1 MHLDPPGTD
10 ALTARSSRVVN
21 ARKLQ
26 RRRDRDKA
34 GRFLAE
40 GPQAVREAVAAGVVE
55 DLFYDFDA
63 DERHSDL
70 IDAAVAAGAYVH
82 PCTDQA
88 LAALAETVTPQGL
101 VAVCRFLDQSLPE
114 EATLVAVLHGI
125 TDPGNAGTV
134 LRAADAAGAD
144 CVVFASDSVD
154 PYNGKCVRSSAGSL
168 FHLPVVRAAETADA
182 LDLFP
187 HAQILAAAADGDDLY
202 ALDAAGDLEAP
213 TVWLFG
219 SEAHGLDEAT
229 AALAHRKVGVPIWGK
244 AESLNLAVAAGVC
257 LYASAAAQ
265 RRKLDWCHVNR
276 LSRIYPARRVRAVAL
291 VVHVLPSGLRPSRL
305 PFLDSFRSRQ
315 EKDV

>member
-1 MHLDPPGTD
+1 MSVDVPGAD
-10 ALTARSSRVVN
+10 ALTARSSRVVA

-40 GPQAVREAVAAGVVE
+40 GPQAVREAIAAGVVE

-63 DERHSDL
+63 DDRYSDL
-70 IDAAVAAGAYVH
+70 IDAAAGAGAYVH

-101 VAVCRFLDQSLPE
+101 VAVCKFLDQSLPE
-114 EATLVAVLHGI
+114 DAKLVAVLHGI

-144 CVVFASDSVD
+144 CVVFGTDSVD

-168 FHLPVVRAAETADA
+168 FHLPVVRAADTADA

-187 HAQILAAAADGDDLY
+187 HAQILAAAANGDDLY
-202 ALDAAGDLEAP
+202 ALDAAGDLQAP

-219 SEAHGLDEAT
+219 SEAHGLDNAT

-265 RRKLDWCHVNR
+265 RR
-276 LSRIYPARRVRAVAL
+276 
-291 VVHVLPSGLRPSRL
+291 
-305 PFLDSFRSRQ
+305 
-315 EKDV
+315 

>member
-1 MHLDPPGTD
+1 MQLDPPGTD

-26 RRRDRDKA
+26 RRRARDKA
-34 GRFLAE
+34 EHFLAE
-40 GPQAVREAVAAGVVE
+40 GPQAVREAIGAGVVE
-55 DLFYDFDA
+55 DLFYDLDA
-63 DERHSDL
+63 DTRHSDL
-70 IDAAVAAGAYVH
+70 IDAAVAAGAHVH
-82 PCTDQA
+82 ACTDDG

-101 VAVCRFLDQSLPE
+101 VAVCRFLDQALPE
-114 EATLVAVLHGI
+114 EA
-125 TDPGNAGTV
+125 DPGRGPP
-134 LRAADAAGAD
+134 RHHRPRQRRHGAARCRRGRGRL
-144 CVVFASDSVD
+144 VVFATDSVD

-168 FHLPVVRAAETADA
+168 FHLPVVRAADTADA

-202 ALDAAGDLEAP
+202 ALDGAGDLAAP

-265 RRKLDWCHVNR
+265 RRSWTASKLAETG
-276 LSRIYPARRVRAVAL
+276 S
-291 VVHVLPSGLRPSRL
+291 
-305 PFLDSFRSRQ
+305 
-315 EKDV
+315 

>member
-1 MHLDPPGTD
+1 MHLDEPGTD

-26 RRRDRDKA
+26 RRRERDKT

-40 GPQAVREAVAAGVVE
+40 GPQAVREAVAAGVVV
-55 DLFYDFDA
+55 DLFYDLGA
-63 DERHSDL
+63 DERYSDL
-70 IDAAVAAGAYVH
+70 IDAAAAAGAHVH
-82 PCTDQA
+82 PCTDA
-88 LAALAETVTPQGL
+88 GLAALAETVTPQGL

-144 CVVFASDSVD
+144 CVVFGTDSVD

-168 FHLPVVRAAETADA
+168 FHLPVVRAADTGDA

-202 ALDAAGDLEAP
+202 ALDAAGDLAAP

-219 SEAHGLDEAT
+219 SEAHGLDDET

-265 RRKLDWCHVNR
+265 RRKLDWWHVDR
-276 LSRIYPARRVRAVAL
+276 LPRIYPARRVRAVAL
-291 VVHVLPSGLRPSRL
+291 VDHFLSGGLRPSRA
-305 PFLDSFRSRQ
+305 PFLDS
-315 EKDV
+315 

>member
-1 MHLDPPGTD
+1 MTADEPGTD
-10 ALTARSSRVVN
+10 AFTPRSSRVVA

-26 RRRDRDKA
+26 RRRGRDKA
-34 GRFLAE
+34 ERFLAE

-55 DLFYDFDA
+55 DLFYDLDA

-70 IDAAVAAGAYVH
+70 IDAALAAGAHVH
-82 PCTDQA
+82 PCTDEG

-101 VAVCRFLDQSLPE
+101 VAICRFLDQRLPE
-114 EATLVAVLHGI
+114 EPNLVAVLHGI

-144 CVVFASDSVD
+144 CVVFGTDSVD

-168 FHLPVVRAAETADA
+168 FHLPVIRAADTVDF
-182 LDLFP
+182 LDVFA
-187 HAQILAAAADGDDLY
+187 HAQILAAAAGGDDLY
-202 ALDAAGDLEAP
+202 ALDAAGDLAAP

-219 SEAHGLDEAT
+219 SEAHGLDAAT

-265 RRKLDWCHVNR
+265 RRKLECRHVLR
-276 LSRIYPARRVRAVAL
+276 PPRIYPARRVRAVAL
-291 VVHVLPSGLRPSRL
+291 AVHTSWRAAAEPHFFFRL
-305 PFLDSFRSRQ
+305 LRSRQ

>member
-40 GPQAVREAVAAGVVE
+40 GPQAVREAIAAGVVE

-144 CVVFASDSVD
+144 CVVFATDSVD

-202 ALDAAGDLEAP
+202 ALDAAGELAAP

-257 LYASAAAQ
+257 LYASAASQ
-265 RRKLDWCHVNR
+265 RRKLDLWHVDR
-276 LSRIYPARRVRAVAL
+276 LPRIYPARRVRAVAL
-291 VVHVLPSGLRPSRL
+291 VDHFLSGGLRPSRA
-305 PFLDSFRSRQ
+305 PFLDS
-315 EKDV
+315 